1 MNTSSKLKD
10 DSKIWR
16 YMNFDK
22 FISMLSHKALH
33 FSRADIFTDKWEG
46 AVPELIFKKLKDELS
61 DEDTENTKTFIK
73 KLKELTFVNCWH
85 INEFESAAMWDL
97 YGSSD
102 GTIAIESDIKT
113 LEKVFLEINQSSTD
127 MKFEM
132 NSVEY
137 IDYKVKYDLTIN
149 PRKIFFYKRKSF
161 EHENELRIIGQNNN
175 LVNLIKCLQIFNY
188 SSNKRTYIQPINLIE
203 LIKIIHV
210 SPTAPIWFFEL
221 VRKVVQE
228 DYKLNIEVRQSDLYK
243 DPIY

>member
-1 MNTSSKLKD
+1 
-10 DSKIWR
+10 
-16 YMNFDK
+16 
-22 FISMLSHKALH
+22 MLSHKALH

-161 EHENELRIIGQNNN
+161 EHEKEVRAIYWKILNKLESDDQGL
-175 LVNLIKCLQIFNY
+175 LVNIDIVSLIKKVHI
-188 SSNKRTYIQPINLIE
+188 
-203 LIKIIHV
+203 
-210 SPTAPIWFFEL
+210 SPYASPWLESVIRDLLEKYHL
-221 VRKVVQE
+221 N
-228 DYKLNIEVRQSDLYK
+228 NIEVQRSNLYSIK
-243 DPIY
+243 